1 MFSKLNSILKPRP
14 GTPVPITDDEGSS
27 KADVIGRVKDLHPN
41 LSIFH
46 EDDSDAPTA
55 APGPSLPPSGY
66 SKGGI
71 FKRMSRL
78 PNDEAYETITRI
90 GLPKKVKS
98 SLASLA
104 IGAPR
109 VPDRLVVL

>member
-14 GTPVPITDDEGSS
+14 GTPVPTTDDEGSS
-27 KADVIGRVKDLHPN
+27 KADVIGRVKDPHPN

-55 APGPSLPPSGY
+55 TPGPPSGH

-78 PNDEAYETITRI
+78 PNDEVYETITRI

-109 VPDRLVVL
+109 VPDRLAVL